1 MARGDR
7 PSKAADIG
15 GLLATGTFVYVLYGP
30 VLPTFTW
37 IMLAVAVVLSWFS
50 FFIPTYCD
58 YQTQRGTSCTRW
70 VRGKLRGCK
79 QHARL
84 KRDAV
89 WQVIRLHNPGL
100 LFRVRW
106 RSTADPPTPPRWSRQ
121 PVAAI
126 PPTKQG
132 ARNATI
138 LTCTVLSTI
147 TGVISAAVGVIALY
161 Q

>member
-1 MARGDR
+1 MARRDR
-7 PSKAADIG
+7 SKAGDIG
-15 GLLATGTFVYVLYGP
+15 GLLMVGSVVYLLYGP

-37 IMLAVAVVLSWFS
+37 IMLAVAVILLRVR
-50 FFIPTYCD
+50 FFMPTYCD

-70 VRGKLRGCK
+70 LRGKLRGRK
-79 QHARL
+79 AHARL

-100 LFRVRW
+100 LFRVKW

-121 PVAAI
+121 PVAAV
-126 PPTKQG
+126 PPTEQG

-138 LTCTVLSTI
+138 LICTVLSTV
-147 TGVISAAVGVIALY
+147 TGVVSAAVGVIALY
-161 Q
+161 L